1 MQKQPRS
8 VCGNQ
13 ATPLFPVEE
22 SGVNQWNR
30 QRHLWHPWSGLLHTA
45 LDFPQPHGTS
55 AISSVRADVQ
65 CCATNMRNN
74 SGTISMDDPR
84 QRRLFQRKLL
94 KWYELN
100 RRNLPWRANRDPY
113 RVWVSEIM
121 LQQTRVAAVIPHY
134 QKFLRRFPTVHKLA
148 AAREPSVLAAWSGLG
163 YYRRA
168 RMLHAASKKV
178 VRQYSGQFP
187 DSPEELRKLP
197 GIGRY
202 TAAAIASIAYGK
214 PVAVVDGNV
223 RRVLERFLGRTVAPS
238 QLWQIAERLLYRE
251 NPGDFNQALME
262 LGATLCLPKEPN
274 CRHCPVKEQCAT
286 RGSFP
291 KVKIRTRQIRRTIC
305 YTLDRQNG
313 SVFLVK
319 RSDNEPLMPGM
330 WELPERDGPT
340 LTNPRIRLRHSITV
354 TDFEV
359 LVTQGPAPRQTSGQ
373 WVKENRVEGLPLT
386 GLAKKILRAARV
398 I

>member
-1 MQKQPRS
+1 
-8 VCGNQ
+8 
-13 ATPLFPVEE
+13 
-22 SGVNQWNR
+22 
-30 QRHLWHPWSGLLHTA
+30 
-45 LDFPQPHGTS
+45 
-55 AISSVRADVQ
+55 
-65 CCATNMRNN
+65 MRNK

-100 RRNLPWRANRDPY
+100 RRDLPWRANRDPY

-121 LQQTRVAAVIPHY
+121 LQQTRVAAAIPHY
-134 QKFLRRFPTVHKLA
+134 QKFLQRFPTVHKLA

-168 RMLHAASKKV
+168 RMLHAASKKI
-178 VRQYSGQFP
+178 VRQYAGQFP
-187 DSPEELRKLP
+187 DSPEELRSLP

-223 RRVLERFLGRTVAPS
+223 RRVLERFMGRTVADG

-262 LGATLCLPKEPN
+262 LGATVCLPQQPK
-274 CRHCPVKEQCAT
+274 CRHCPVTEQCAT
-286 RGSFP
+286 RGSLTKIKIP
-291 KVKIRTRQIRRTIC
+291 KRQIRRTIC
-305 YTLDRQNG
+305 YTLDCRNG
-313 SVFLVK
+313 SVFMVK
-319 RSDNEPLMPGM
+319 RSDSELLMPGM
-330 WELPERDGPT
+330 WELPERCGPI

-359 LVTQGPAPRQTSGQ
+359 LVTRAPTPHQTSGQ